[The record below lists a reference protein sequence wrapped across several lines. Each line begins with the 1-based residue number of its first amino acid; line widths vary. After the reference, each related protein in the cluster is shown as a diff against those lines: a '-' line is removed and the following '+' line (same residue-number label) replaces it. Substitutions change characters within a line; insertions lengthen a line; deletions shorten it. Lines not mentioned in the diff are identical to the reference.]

1 MCAKLTSMIKGQDI
15 LVLAALA
22 GQQEPPATLQALAA
36 ETRLPVSVVH
46 RSIRALQG
54 AQLIDD
60 SRRVQPAQVDE
71 FCAHALRYVFPA
83 RMSGETRGVPT
94 AWSAEPLRGEL
105 APSESAPLVWSHPL
119 GQVRGIGLEPVHPAI
134 PEAARDNPELA
145 ERLAL
150 FDALRLGDA
159 RVRALARDQLRARLR
174 AAGQPS

>member
-1 MCAKLTSMIKGQDI
+1 MIRGQDI

-22 GQQEPPATLQALAA
+22 GQQEPPATLKALAA
-36 ETRLPVSVVH
+36 ETHLPVSVVH
-46 RSIRALQG
+46 RSVRALQD
-54 AQLIDD
+54 AQLIDG

-83 RMSGETRGVPT
+83 RMSGEGRGVPT
-94 AWSAEPLRGEL
+94 AWSAAPLREEL

-119 GQVRGIGLEPVHPAI
+119 GEMRGIELEPLHPAI
-134 PEAARDNPELA
+134 PEAARQNPELA

-159 RVRALARDQLRARLR
+159 RVRALARNELRARLQVT
-174 AAGQPS
+174 GQRS